1 MENLQYAL
9 FSSININDSFFDS
22 LKEDYAEFSGWFNK
36 KAQAGE
42 RAYVLYRGNIIDGFM
57 YLKTEAEAIDDV
69 DPPLPYG
76 VHLKIGTFKF
86 NSQGTRRGERFVK
99 KVFDHAIEE
108 GVSDIYVTIFSKHEY
123 LMQLFMKYGFTI
135 HGSKETPNGTENVLT
150 RNMGVIT
157 GNNLFDYPHISTA
170 EKRKFLLAIFPQFHT
185 KMLPD
190 SILNNEA
197 HDIIKD
203 VSHTNSIH
211 KIYICGMDDVA
222 QFRPGDSIVI
232 YRTSDNRGPA
242 EYRSVATSICVFEEY
257 RNVHNFESEDDFL
270 RYCAPYSVFSNE
282 ELTSIYRAKRYCH
295 IIRFTYNAAMSK
307 RVNRKSLIENA
318 GLSRSIRWST
328 FELSNEQFLRIA
340 ELGEVNESLIIN

>member
-1 MENLQYAL
+1 MENLQYAF
-9 FSSININDSFFDS
+9 FSEININDSFFDS

-36 KAQAGE
+36 KSQAGE

-57 YLKTEAEAIDDV
+57 YLKTEEEVIDDV
-69 DPPLPYG
+69 EPPLPYG

-86 NSQGTRRGERFVK
+86 NSQGTRRGERFIK

-108 GVSDIYVTIFSKHEY
+108 DVSDIYVTIFSKHEY
-123 LMQLFMKYGFTI
+123 LMHLFMKYGFGV

-150 RNMGVIT
+150 RKMRSIT
-157 GNNLFDYPHISTA
+157 GNHLFDYPHINA
-170 EKRKFLLAIFPQFHT
+170 AGNRKHLLAIWPEFHT

-197 HDIIKD
+197 HSIIKD

-211 KIYICGMDDVA
+211 KIYICAMDDVTE
-222 QFRPGDSIVI
+222 FRAGDSIVI
-232 YRTSDNRGPA
+232 YRTGDGQGPA

-257 RNVHNFESEDDFL
+257 RHMHEFASEEEFL
-270 RYCAPYSVFSNE
+270 RYCAPYSVFTNE
-282 ELTSIYRAKRYCH
+282 ELTTIYRKKRYCH

-307 RVNRKSLIENA
+307 RVTRNSLINDA
-318 GLSRSIRWST
+318 GLSRNIRWST
-328 FELSNEQFLRIA
+328 FELSDEQFKKIA
-340 ELGEVNESLIIN
+340 NLGEIHESLIIN